1 MKRYDAILSQGNA
14 YELQEIYGFE
24 QSEESDNSKECVI
37 CMCAA
42 PPPGRE
48 GGREGGVGQAE
59 GREGAER
66 GVGQLQGVRHLHVRR
81 PPPRPAPPRPP
92 DPVFPPRSCT
102 RGAFLCPACFQE

>member
-42 PPPGRE
+42 
-48 GGREGGVGQAE
+48 
-59 GREGAER
+59 
-66 GVGQLQGVRHLHVRR
+66 H
-81 PPPRPAPPRPP
+81 RPAPPRPARP
-92 DPVFPPRSCT
+92 TPSSPHVRA
-102 RGAFLCPACFQE
+102 RGARFCAPHVSRSRARFQEESGVSAAERGSGQCQG